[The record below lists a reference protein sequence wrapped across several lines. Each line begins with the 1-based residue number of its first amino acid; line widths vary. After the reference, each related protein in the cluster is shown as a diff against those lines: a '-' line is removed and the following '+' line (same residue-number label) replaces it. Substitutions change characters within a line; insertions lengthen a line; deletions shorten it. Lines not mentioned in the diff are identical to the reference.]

1 VKDLRAKLDAEGA
14 DAIVVTALDE
24 VAWLLNI
31 RGYDVPYNPLV
42 HAYVTV
48 TTNSVNLYVNKSKLS
63 PEVKVHLKALSCYSE
78 HCTQ

>member
-1 VKDLRAKLDAEGA
+1 MRAKLDAEGA
-14 DAIVVTALDE
+14 NAVVVTALDE

-31 RGYDVPYNPLV
+31 RGYDIPNNPMV

-48 TTNSVNLYVNKSKLS
+48 TTNSVNLYVNESNLS
-63 PEVKVHLKALSCYSE
+63 TEVKIHLKALSCYSE